1 MTTVKQQTLREQLT
15 EAIRG
20 KIIRQ
25 ELQPGKR
32 IIEQDIAKEFETS
45 RGPVR
50 EALRDL
56 ENEGLIEYTRNVG
69 CTVKQATV
77 ADSYEVYLLRA
88 TYETT
93 AVKMMNGKI
102 PQETIRN
109 MESILESMEELEV
122 NEYEKIVEFD
132 NAFHEE
138 LVSMTGLERMHKAW
152 KLLGFANIITE
163 FTVNLNMEKRL
174 HHQYPS
180 HKIIIDLCKKQDTKE
195 ICKAISQHYWRTI
208 SRIMDEQGTPDD
220 ERRESW
226 DFLFQ

>member
-1 MTTVKQQTLREQLT
+1 MTTVRQQTLREQLT
-15 EAIRG
+15 EAIRR

-77 ADSYEVYLLRA
+77 SDSYEVYLLRA

-93 AVKMMNGKI
+93 AVKMINGKI
-102 PQETIRN
+102 PEETIHN
-109 MESILESMEELEV
+109 LEIILKKMEGLAV
-122 NEYEKIVEFD
+122 NEYEKIVELD

-138 LVSMTGLERMHKAW
+138 LVSMVGLDRLHKAW
-152 KLLGFANIITE
+152 KLLGFANIVTAYTI
-163 FTVNLNMEKRL
+163 NLNMEKRI

-180 HKIIIDLCKKQDTKE
+180 HKIIIDLCKEGNVKE
-195 ICKAISQHYWRTI
+195 ICKAISQHYWRTV
-208 SRIMDEQGTPDD
+208 SRIMDEQGTPEE
-220 ERRESW
+220 ERKESW